1 MKFLEFPPEIN
12 LLSNQ
17 YESLCSGMK
26 VKLAFQRFASVNP
39 EFEIQPI
46 IYGMTIPCNAPHPEL
61 AEKWVKFVLGPKGQE
76 IFHGERQISIVP
88 ALVDNKENL
97 PPELWPYA
105 EEE

>member
-1 MKFLEFPPEIN
+1 
-12 LLSNQ
+12 
-17 YESLCSGMK
+17 MK

-76 IFHGERQISIVP
+76 IFHREKQISIVP
-88 ALVDNKENL
+88 AMVDNKENL
-97 PPELWPYA
+97 PPELWSYA